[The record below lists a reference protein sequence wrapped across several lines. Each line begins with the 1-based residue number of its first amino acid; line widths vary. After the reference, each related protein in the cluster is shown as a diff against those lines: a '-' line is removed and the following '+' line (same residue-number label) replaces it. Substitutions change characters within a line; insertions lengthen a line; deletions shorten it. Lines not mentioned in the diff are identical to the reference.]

1 MHDISFIL
9 FFFQQGGSLFIYN
22 YDKLGRLVDVVLPTG
37 EVFELSSHIS
47 MEDDGFEVNV
57 LTPLHNP
64 ISMISLDGRR
74 DHITIKME
82 GNDYKKL
89 IVKNSKSKFYFLIL
103 NIYYVIISIIIVY
116 MVICSYF
123 Y

>member
-1 MHDISFIL
+1 
-9 FFFQQGGSLFIYN
+9 
-22 YDKLGRLVDVVLPTG
+22 
-37 EVFELSSHIS
+37 

-89 IVKNSKSKFYFLIL
+89 IVKNSKS
-103 NIYYVIISIIIVY
+103 
-116 MVICSYF
+116 
-123 Y
+123 

>member
-1 MHDISFIL
+1 M
-9 FFFQQGGSLFIYN
+9 
-22 YDKLGRLVDVVLPTG
+22 GRLTDVVLPTG

-47 MEDDGFEVNV
+47 MEDDGFEVNI

-64 ISMISLDGRR
+64 TSMITLDGQI

-89 IVKNSKSKFYFLIL
+89 IVKNSKYCYF
-103 NIYYVIISIIIVY
+103 
-116 MVICSYF
+116 
-123 Y
+123 

>member
-1 MHDISFIL
+1 MIFYEY
-9 FFFQQGGSLFIYN
+9 FFFTKQGGSLFIYN

-47 MEDDGFEVNV
+47 MEDDGFEVNI

-89 IVKNSKSKFYFLIL
+89 IVKNSKS
-103 NIYYVIISIIIVY
+103 S
-116 MVICSYF
+116 
-123 Y
+123 

>member
-1 MHDISFIL
+1 MSLFLIKPNRIL
-9 FFFQQGGSLFIYN
+9 TEFLIIQGGSLFIYN

-37 EVFELSSHIS
+37 EVYELSSHIS
-47 MEDDGFEVNV
+47 IEDDGFEVNV

-74 DHITIKME
+74 DHIIIKME

-89 IVKNSKSKFYFLIL
+89 IVKNSK
-103 NIYYVIISIIIVY
+103 
-116 MVICSYF
+116 
-123 Y
+123 

>member
-1 MHDISFIL
+1 MHDISVIL

-103 NIYYVIISIIIVY
+103 SIYYLIIGIIIVY
-116 MVICSYF
+116 MVMCSYF

>member
-1 MHDISFIL
+1 MSTSFQSFQCINYNFFKFL
-9 FFFQQGGSLFIYN
+9 FKQSGSLFIYN

-37 EVFELSSHIS
+37 EVYELSSHIS

-64 ISMISLDGRR
+64 ISMISVDGRR

-89 IVKNSKSKFYFLIL
+89 IVKNSMICFHL
-103 NIYYVIISIIIVY
+103 N
-116 MVICSYF
+116 F
-123 Y
+123 